1 MKIRLST
8 IVASILFLATAPAAR
23 GAYSP
28 ATTAGWF
35 VTAGRVQ
42 GQFNSLFR
50 TDLWLFNPDASTS
63 VTVTLTLHPNVANG
77 APAAAAI
84 NSAPIVLAPRETK
97 FLPDV
102 TLSTVPAGDGVVGAL
117 SWQSSAP
124 ILGAGRIYTAA
135 PAGTFGFFLPALP
148 VTESL
153 TRKASASDTTNVLQ
167 IFGVNS
173 SDANFRTNLDVTN
186 TSSVALPVEVRV
198 IDPITTEVYGGTQD
212 FTVAPGSLLRI
223 GAILVTVGAPQVPGL
238 RISVA
243 VKETAPAFPTGGVIA
258 AAYTLDNRT
267 QDAFAFVGQRQA
279 P

>member
-8 IVASILFLATAPAAR
+8 ALAAIVLLLTASAAR

-28 ATTAGWF
+28 ATAAGWF

-42 GQFNSLFR
+42 GQFNALFR
-50 TDLWLFNPDASTS
+50 TDLWLFNPDAAAS
-63 VTVTLTLHPNVANG
+63 VTVTLTMHPNVANG
-77 APAAAAI
+77 APPAAAI

-102 TLSTVPAGDGVVGAL
+102 TLTTVPAGDGVVGAL

-135 PAGTFGFFLPALP
+135 PTGTYGFFLPALP

-186 TSSVALPVEVRV
+186 TSSVALPLEVRV
-198 IDPITTEVYGGTQD
+198 IDPITTEIYGGTQN
-212 FTVAPGSLLRI
+212 FTVAPGSLLRL

-243 VKETAPAFPTGGVIA
+243 VKETAPAFTTGGVIA

>member
-1 MKIRLST
+1 MPTRRVRLGLCLLT
-8 IVASILFLATAPAAR
+8 LSIAVPAWA
-23 GAYSP
+23 AYSP

-42 GQFNSLFR
+42 GQFDALFR
-50 TDLWLFNPDASTS
+50 TDLWLFNPDASSS
-63 VTVTLTLHPNVANG
+63 VTITLTLHPSVANG
-77 APAAAAI
+77 APPAAPIA
-84 NSAPIVLAPRETK
+84 SAPIVLAPRETK

-135 PAGTFGFFLPALP
+135 PAGTYGFFVPALP

-153 TRKASASDTTNVLQ
+153 TKKTSASDTTNVLQ

-173 SDANFRTNLDVTN
+173 ADPNFRTNLDVTN
-186 TSSVALPVEVRV
+186 TSPVALPVEVRV
-198 IDPITTEVYGGTQD
+198 IDPITAEVYGGTQN
-212 FTVAPGSLLRI
+212 FTVAPGSLLRL
-223 GAILVTVGAPQVPGL
+223 GAILAAAAPQVPGL

-243 VKETAPAFPTGGVIA
+243 VKETAPAFTTGGVIA

-267 QDAFAFVGQRQA
+267 QDAFAFVGQRQ
-279 P
+279 

>member
-1 MKIRLST
+1 MKVRLST
-8 IVASILFLATAPAAR
+8 IVATILFLTTAPAAR
-23 GAYSP
+23 AAYSP
-28 ATTAGWF
+28 ATAAGWF

-42 GQFNSLFR
+42 GQFNALFR
-50 TDLWLFNPDASTS
+50 TDLWLFNPDASAS
-63 VTVTLTLHPNVANG
+63 VTVTLTMHPNVANG
-77 APAAAAI
+77 APPAAAI

-102 TLSTVPAGDGVVGAL
+102 TLATVPAGDGVVGAL

-135 PAGTFGFFLPALP
+135 PAGTYGFFLPALP

-198 IDPITTEVYGGTQD
+198 IDPITTEIYGGTQT
-212 FTVAPGSLLRI
+212 FTVAPGSLLRL

-243 VKETAPAFPTGGVIA
+243 VKETAPAFTTGGVIA

>member
-1 MKIRLST
+1 MRRPLSA
-8 IVASILFLATAPAAR
+8 IPIAFALLLATVPARAV
-23 GAYSP
+23 YSP

-35 VTAGRVQ
+35 ITAGRVQ
-42 GQFNSLFR
+42 GQFGALFR
-50 TDLWLFNPDASTS
+50 TDLWLFNPDTATS
-63 VTVTLTLHPNVANG
+63 ATVTLTFHPAVGDG
-77 APAAAAI
+77 APAVAPI

-102 TLSTVPAGDGVVGAL
+102 TFATVPAGDGVVGAL

-135 PAGTFGFFLPALP
+135 PAGTFGFFVPAIP
-148 VTESL
+148 IAESL
-153 TRKASASDTTNVLQ
+153 ARKSSASDSVTVLQ

-173 SDANFRTNLDVTN
+173 GDANFRTNLDVTN
-186 TSSVALPVEVRV
+186 TSSVALPIEVRV
-198 IDPITTEVYGGTQD
+198 IDPVTTEIYGGTLD
-212 FTVAPGSLLRI
+212 YAVAPGSLLRL
-223 GAILVTVGAPQVPGL
+223 GAILSTAGAPQVSGL
-238 RISVA
+238 RITVA
-243 VKETAPAFPTGGVIA
+243 VKETAPAFSSGGILA